1 MVGAIRAPHIGHI
14 PRHGPPNIAAPRA
27 RLTIDRRMHRVARV
41 EPAAWLERE
50 HEVER
55 IRAALC
61 AVGHDG

>member
-1 MVGAIRAPHIGHI
+1 
-14 PRHGPPNIAAPRA
+14 
-27 RLTIDRRMHRVARV
+27 MHRVARV